1 MKYLRFLIGER
12 EDGTMKYLG
21 TVKKEKG
28 QVVMPDTFQEV
39 EDGRVFEAIEI
50 GGDILLLAAPL
61 EKERWGRIEELAKGS
76 IEKHR
81 ATLEA
86 LAR

>member
-1 MKYLRFLIGER
+1 
-12 EDGTMKYLG
+12 MKYLG

-28 QVVMPDTFQEV
+28 RMVMPDAFQEV
-39 EDGRVFEAIEI
+39 EDGRTFEAIEM
-50 GGDILLLAAPL
+50 GGDIILLAGAL
-61 EKERWGRIEELAKGS
+61 EKERWAQ
-76 IEKHR
+76 IEKLANESIKRHR